1 MPEEQNQDYSA
12 KNITVLKGL
21 EAVRLRP
28 SMYIGD
34 TGERGL
40 HHLINEVVDNSL
52 DEALAGHCTYILIQ
66 VNQDGTVTV
75 EDDGRGIPTD
85 IHPQEGKSA
94 LELVMTI
101 LHAGGKFDKKTY
113 KVSGGLHGVGVSCVN
128 ALSTWLEVHVKR
140 NGNIYYQKYERG
152 IPQEAV
158 KIIGTY
164 EGRTGTKVTFLP
176 DPTIFTTTTFQYE
189 KITAR
194 LKELAYLN
202 KGIKIIIKDE
212 RTNTEETYQYQGG
225 IKEFVQHLNSTK
237 QPLHQDIIFLN
248 KKNDQTEMEIALQ
261 YNDSYNENIHSFVNN
276 INTVE
281 GGTHYTG
288 FSTALTRSIN
298 EYIRKKKLTDTKL
311 SGDDTKEGLTAIIS
325 MKIPNPQF
333 EGQTKTKLGNS
344 EIKGMVDSAVYEQ
357 LTTYLEEHP
366 HTAKIIINKII
377 LAAQAR
383 EAARKARE
391 LTRRKSVL
399 DSGSLPGKLSDC
411 QERDPARAE
420 IFIVEGDS
428 AGGSSIM
435 ARNRENQ
442 AILPLRGKI
451 LNVEK
456 ARLDK
461 MLKNEQITILL
472 AALGTSIGEDFDL
485 AKTRYHKI
493 ILMTDADVDGAHI
506 SCLLLTLFYRHLR
519 PLIQAGYIYLAMPP
533 LYKVSKGKQ
542 HWYCFND
549 KELEELLATIGK
561 EVTIQR
567 YKGLGEMNPDQL
579 RETTMNEE
587 TRKLKKITI
596 EDAALA
602 DEMFS
607 TLMGE
612 EVEPRR
618 KFIEEHATYVKNLD
632 V

>member
-1 MPEEQNQDYSA
+1 MPEEQPQDYSA

-34 TGERGL
+34 TGERGF
-40 HHLINEVVDNSL
+40 HHLVNEVVDNSL
-52 DEALAGHCTYILIQ
+52 DEALAGHCTYIL
-66 VNQDGTVTV
+66 VKLNTDGTCTV

-85 IHPQEGKSA
+85 IHPIEGKSA

-128 ALSTWLEVHVKR
+128 ALSTWLEVHVRR
-140 NGNIYYQKYERG
+140 NGKVYYQKYHQG
-152 IPQEAV
+152 TPQEPV
-158 KIIGTY
+158 KDIGTY
-164 EGRTGTKVTFLP
+164 EGRTGTRVTFLP
-176 DPTIFTTTTFQYE
+176 DPTIFTTTTFLYD
-189 KITAR
+189 KVAAR
-194 LKELAYLN
+194 LRELAYLN
-202 KGIKIIIKDE
+202 KGIKIIINDE
-212 RTNTEETYQYQGG
+212 RTNTEETFQYHGG
-225 IKEFVQHLNSTK
+225 IKEFVQHLNTTK
-237 QPLHQDIIFLN
+237 QPLHADIIYLH
-248 KKNDQTEMEIALQ
+248 KKNDHTEMEIALQ

-276 INTVE
+276 INTIE

-298 EYIRKKKLTDTKL
+298 EYIRKRKLTDTKL
-311 SGDDTKEGLTAIIS
+311 TGEDAREGLTAIIS

-344 EIKGMVDSAVYEQ
+344 DIKGMVDSAVYEQ
-357 LTTYLEEHP
+357 LNIYLEEHP
-366 HTAKIIINKII
+366 QTAKIIINKI
-377 LAAQAR
+377 LLSAQAR

-391 LTRRKSVL
+391 LTRRKSAL

-411 QERDPARAE
+411 QERDPAHAE
-420 IFIVEGDS
+420 LFCVEGDS
-428 AGGSSIM
+428 AGGSCIS

-461 MLKNEQITILL
+461 ILRNEQITILL
-472 AALGTSIGEDFDL
+472 AALGTNIGEDFDIN
-485 AKTRYHKI
+485 KTRYHKI
-493 ILMTDADVDGAHI
+493 ILMADADVDGAHI

-549 KELEELLATIGK
+549 KELEELLNTIGK
-561 EVTIQR
+561 DVNIQR

-579 RETTMNEE
+579 WETTMNPE

-618 KFIEEHATYVKNLD
+618 KFIEDNATYVKNLD
-632 V
+632 I